1 MARGAGHRSLLHGSF
16 LARSADRTLSSLT
29 SCSLDARLRCPVGL
43 RAGGG
48 TVGRFFPL
56 AAFEYLL
63 AAANSLAP
71 RRSGILPAL
80 LGRRPCRRRVS
91 YADVHVRALAIANCR
106 STFSRRAQTVKVLQ
120 AVLAPLE
127 SSLSVPPRSRI
138 NRFGHAF
145 CAAVQL
151 EHLLQEVPPAWIP
164 VWFRL
169 RRYAGGEA
177 KVTIDVVGNRDLPRV
192 QLHSQDCLARTRTSF
207 QVRRR

>member
-91 YADVHVRALAIANCR
+91 YADVHVRALAIANCSVYCLSASADGIR
-106 STFSRRAQTVKVLQ
+106 TSSRTGSVGTFTQCSAAWLNLSLVLRVLRGGLSRACQCLRFQTPFLN
-120 AVLAPLE
+120 E
-127 SSLSVPPRSRI
+127 PR
-138 NRFGHAF
+138 
-145 CAAVQL
+145 
-151 EHLLQEVPPAWIP
+151 
-164 VWFRL
+164 
-169 RRYAGGEA
+169 
-177 KVTIDVVGNRDLPRV
+177 
-192 QLHSQDCLARTRTSF
+192 HSQNARELLAA
-207 QVRRR
+207 